1 MILLEQVSLDLSR
14 ISGYS
19 LMVSVVGY
27 VIVFAALIV
36 LTYIYA
42 NIPRIINS
50 QIRQKLRRQG
60 KKAPAENESMDIP
73 GEVTAAI
80 SMALVKFLEDKHDV
94 ESKVMTIKQVSKRYS
109 PWSSKI
115 YGLNSYRR

>member
-1 MILLEQVSLDLSR
+1 
-14 ISGYS
+14 
-19 LMVSVVGY
+19 MVSVVGY
-27 VIVFAALIV
+27 FIVFAALIV

-50 QIRQKLRRQG
+50 QIRQKLKRQG
-60 KKAPAENESMDIP
+60 KKTPAENESMDIP

-80 SMALVKFLEDKHDV
+80 SMALVRFLEETHDV